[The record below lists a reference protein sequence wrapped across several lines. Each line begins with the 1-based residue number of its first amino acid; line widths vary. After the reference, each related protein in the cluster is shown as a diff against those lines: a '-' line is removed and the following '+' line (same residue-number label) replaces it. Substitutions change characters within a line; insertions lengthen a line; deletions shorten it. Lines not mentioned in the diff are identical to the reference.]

1 MKSILARPNLAPAA
15 RLITAAAINRFGDSI
30 DTLAISW
37 LMYRETGNPVLMG
50 LLFAAS
56 FVPNLLFSPYAGV
69 FVDRHRR
76 VAISVVCDLLRGAST
91 LLLGLCAMLGWLPVW
106 LPFAVI
112 LFNATCETFASPAK
126 ASIAPLVAGEDGLV
140 RFQGMNASA
149 SSFSE
154 LAGTACAG
162 VMLAAF
168 GMQGAFVVDSAT
180 FFLSAALTAT
190 LRRLETDP
198 APQAEGGTP
207 PAMRMFL
214 DGLQMLGKDKR
225 LLVISLIA
233 AMTNFLLTP
242 FNVLL
247 PVFADRVSPLG
258 ANALSL
264 FGVSITVGIGIGGLT
279 VARFHQRLSIGRTVA
294 GSLMAIGGG
303 YGLAAAIGQVMEK
316 GIPATLLVC
325 VALMLLGFSVPFLSA
340 PVQGYAMRTIP
351 PEARGRYF
359 SLLGMISL
367 IGTPLGGL
375 LSGIAARSV
384 PPETLF
390 LIVAACVVLLGFAYL
405 AWDRSLPDEPKN
417 RTLGENRP
425 AEET

>member
-1 MKSILARPNLAPAA
+1 
-15 RLITAAAINRFGDSI
+15 
-30 DTLAISW
+30 
-37 LMYRETGNPVLMG
+37 MYRETGNPVLMG

-76 VAISVVCDLLRGAST
+76 IAISVACDLLRGAST
-91 LLLGLCAMLGWLPVW
+91 LLLGLCALLGWLPVW

-162 VMLAAF
+162 ILLATF

-180 FFLSAALTAT
+180 FFLSAGLTAT
-190 LRRLETDP
+190 LRRLEP
-198 APQAEGGTP
+198 EPVPQTP
-207 PAMRMFL
+207 GSDTPAMRMFL
-214 DGLQMLGKDKR
+214 DGLRMLASDRR

-247 PVFADRVSPLG
+247 PVFADRISPLG
-258 ANALSL
+258 AGALSL
-264 FGVSITVGIGIGGLT
+264 FGVSVTVGIGIGGLA
-279 VARFHQRLSIGRTVA
+279 VARFHQRLTIGRTVA
-294 GSLMAIGGG
+294 GSLMCIGGG
-303 YGLAAAIGQVMEK
+303 YGLAAAIGQTLAK
-316 GIPATLLVC
+316 GMTATLLVC
-325 VALMLLGFSVPFLSA
+325 AALLLLGFSVPFLSA

-367 IGTPLGGL
+367 VGTPLGGL
-375 LSGIAARSV
+375 LSGVAARSV
-384 PPETLF
+384 SPETLF
-390 LIVAACVVLLGFAYL
+390 LFVAAGVVLLGAGYL
-405 AWDRSLPDEPKN
+405 VWDRSLPAAPK
-417 RTLGENRP
+417 TLTLEENRP

>member
-1 MKSILARPNLAPAA
+1 MKAVRTRPAFPPTA
-15 RLITAAAINRFGDSI
+15 RLIAAGAVNRFGDSI

-76 VAISVVCDLLRGAST
+76 VVISVVCDLLRGGST
-91 LLLGLCAMLGWLPVW
+91 LLLGLCAALGWLPIW

-126 ASIAPLVAGEDGLV
+126 ASVAPLVAGEEGLV
-140 RFQGMNASA
+140 RFQGVNASA
-149 SSFSE
+149 SSLSE
-154 LAGTACAG
+154 LAGTGCAG
-162 VMLAAF
+162 ILLATF
-168 GMQGAFVVDSAT
+168 GMQGAFIVDSAT
-180 FFLSAALTAT
+180 FFLSAMLAAT
-190 LRRLETDP
+190 LRRLETAP
-198 APQAEGGTP
+198 APHTDGEVP

-214 DGLQMLGKDKR
+214 DGLRMLGRDKC

-247 PVFADRVSPLG
+247 PVFADRISPLG

-264 FGVSITVGIGIGGLT
+264 FGVSVTVGIGIGGLA
-279 VARFHQRLSIGRTVA
+279 VARFHQRLTIGRTVA
-294 GSLMAIGGG
+294 GSLMAIGCG
-303 YGLAAAIGQVMEK
+303 YGAAAVIGLTMDK
-316 GIPATLLVC
+316 GIPATVLVC
-325 VALMLLGFSVPFLSA
+325 FALMLLGFSVPFLSA
-340 PVQGYAMRTIP
+340 PVQGYAMRVIP
-351 PEARGRYF
+351 PDARGRYF

-367 IGTPLGGL
+367 VGTPLGGL
-375 LSGIAARSV
+375 VSGVAARSV
-384 PPETLF
+384 PPETLY
-390 LIVAACVVLLGFAYL
+390 LIVATGVVLLGIAYFI
-405 AWDRSLPDEPKN
+405 WDRLLPAVPKS
-417 RTLGENRP
+417 RTLGENQP
-425 AEET
+425 AEEA